1 MNIQVNIF
9 FKNIGPGEYTP
20 NHEQIKKRCAR
31 SIFGSNIR
39 LANNANIVPS
49 DQNYC
54 HNTKEVWNDGPKVNI
69 FNQ

>member
-1 MNIQVNIF
+1 MVELEEILVLNSYRKMNIQVNIF

-49 DQNYC
+49 D
-54 HNTKEVWNDGPKVNI
+54 
-69 FNQ
+69 